1 MKGFKDNVNLI
12 AFIRRKLHLPTCL
25 FFVQFPEP
33 CLFTAIHSL
42 PPQLF
47 PHLLGNRC
55 WTRLTLQEGMIRLH
69 KGALTPTREG
79 KYTLQSIDFRKF
91 T

>member
-1 MKGFKDNVNLI
+1 MAVAFNFV
-12 AFIRRKLHLPTCL
+12 AFIRRQLDLATCL

-47 PHLLGNRC
+47 PHLLGNCCR
-55 WTRLTLQEGMIRLH
+55 TRLTLQEGMIRLY
-69 KGALTPTREG
+69 KGALTPSREG
-79 KYTLQSIDFRKF
+79 EYALQGIDFP
-91 T
+91 